1 MIKLQVRKSGVSDGR
16 AWFTVGSWPAEL
28 FASVVAPLYPCGT
41 VGDFVS
47 LIKADGTPVPTA
59 PAAGTIE
66 VAEIRTR
73 AYHTREG
80 EGKDAIWSTTP
91 TFRFEAVLPD

>member
-59 PAAGTIE
+59 PAAGVPAGPAGALSPQKLLLI
-66 VAEIRTR
+66 
-73 AYHTREG
+73 
-80 EGKDAIWSTTP
+80 
-91 TFRFEAVLPD
+91 